1 MYVYEVIPGAYEF
14 ISIISFFKT
23 YSNGY
28 FRIQQNETGYF
39 FGMTLVILKHSL
51 EGYGQMVIFYLP
63 ICPIKIREGFK
74 QKIWNF
80 PLILSSRPF
89 YNCS

>member
-28 FRIQQNETGYF
+28 FRKQQNETGYF
-39 FGMTLVILKHSL
+39 FGMTLGKA
-51 EGYGQMVIFYLP
+51 
-63 ICPIKIREGFK
+63 K
-74 QKIWNF
+74 QNSFNI
-80 PLILSSRPF
+80 PCIYHLIS
-89 YNCS
+89 

>member
-28 FRIQQNETGYF
+28 FRKQQNETGYF
-39 FGMTLVILKHSL
+39 CGSTLLIEVRFYILFSMKTK
-51 EGYGQMVIFYLP
+51 LP
-63 ICPIKIREGFK
+63 
-74 QKIWNF
+74 
-80 PLILSSRPF
+80 
-89 YNCS
+89 YN